1 MIILKRKWILSSLV
15 VSISTILLMGCQE
28 KHSTNVQA
36 KKDISEYKVLSNNW
50 ADYRV
55 YADTNELENSSP
67 IIVRGEFT
75 GKRSIKEWKDS
86 ETNEVVQKASE
97 SEIKI
102 NKIYKGNIESDFNIK
117 IYEPARFENSQF
129 HSIEGYNLVQKN
141 KDYVLFLRPSTEQD
155 TYIIVGMYQ
164 GKYDMSN
171 KKEAKEKRTIKKYE
185 EIQQDEYFGD
195 ETERFNKLKNEVIQ
209 KYN

>member
-1 MIILKRKWILSSLV
+1 MLSSIVAPVL
-15 VSISTILLMGCQE
+15 TIFIVGCEE
-28 KHSTNVQA
+28 KNIQVT
-36 KKDISEYKVLSNNW
+36 KDMSEYKVQSNDW

-55 YADTNELENSSP
+55 YADTNELERSSP

-97 SEIKI
+97 SEMKI
-102 NKIYKGNIESDFNIK
+102 NKIYKGNIIGGATIK
-117 IYEPARFENSQF
+117 IYEPGRFENSQF
-129 HSIEGYNLVQKN
+129 YSMEGYNLVQKN
-141 KDYVLFLRPSTEQD
+141 KEYVLFLRPSMEEG

-171 KKEAKEKRTIKKYE
+171 KKEAKEKRTIQKYK
-185 EIQQDEYFGD
+185 EIEQDEYFGG
-195 ETERFNKLKNEVIQ
+195 ETKRFNKLKNEVIQ

>member
-1 MIILKRKWILSSLV
+1 MLSSIV
-15 VSISTILLMGCQE
+15 VPISIIFIVGCQE
-28 KHSTNVQA
+28 KNNINVQVT
-36 KKDISEYKVLSNNW
+36 KDMSEYKVQSNNW

-55 YADTNELENSSP
+55 YADTNELEHSSP
-67 IIVRGEFT
+67 IIVCGEFT
-75 GKRSIKEWKDS
+75 GKRRVKEWKDS

-97 SEIKI
+97 SEMKI
-102 NKIYKGNIESDFNIK
+102 NKIYKGNITSGSTIK

-129 HSIEGYNLVQKN
+129 HSMEGYNLVQKN
-141 KDYVLFLRPSTEQD
+141 KEYVLFLRPSTEKD

-171 KKEAKEKRTIKKYE
+171 KKEAKEKRTIQKYR
-185 EIQQDEYFGD
+185 EIEQEEYFGD
-195 ETERFNKLKNEVIQ
+195 ETESFNKLKNEVIQ

>member
-1 MIILKRKWILSSLV
+1 MKRKWILPSIAVL
-15 VSISTILLMGCQE
+15 ISTVFLMGCQE
-28 KHSTNVQA
+28 KTSTNA
-36 KKDISEYKVLSNNW
+36 HATKDISEYQVLSNNW
-50 ADYRV
+50 VDFRV
-55 YADTNELENSSP
+55 YADTNELEDSSP

-97 SEIKI
+97 SEMKI
-102 NKIYKGNIESDFNIK
+102 NKTYKGKLENGSNIK

-141 KDYVLFLRPSTEQD
+141 KEYVLFLRPSTEQN

-164 GKYDMSN
+164 DKYDMSN
-171 KKEAKEKRTIKKYE
+171 KKEVKEKRAIQKYK

-195 ETERFNKLKNEVIQ
+195 DTERFNKLKNEVIQ